1 MIRDTIST
9 EAARRLYDRL
19 GARYDW
25 AEPYEGRA
33 KMRALEALDLAPG
46 QQVLDVGVGTGKEHV
61 RIQDAVTPGGRAF
74 GLDLSRAML
83 DVTRARTVAPL
94 CQADA
99 RHLPFPTAS
108 LDRLFSVYVLDLIPA
123 SDLPGLLAEFRRVLR
138 PGGRMVLASLTEG
151 VNLPSR
157 AFVALWKMAYA
168 VNPIVC
174 GGCRPLEL
182 SGLVGEVGFSQVSR
196 EVVVQ
201 LGIPSEVLIAT
212 R

>member
-1 MIRDTIST
+1 MIRDTLSA

-25 AEPYEGRA
+25 AERYESRA
-33 KMRALEALDLAPG
+33 KTQALEALALAPG
-46 QQVLDVGVGTGKEHV
+46 QTALNIGVGTGKEHA
-61 RIQDAVTPGGRAF
+61 RIQDAVMPGGRAF
-74 GLDLSRAML
+74 GLDLSLVML
-83 DVTRARTVAPL
+83 RLAAGRTGAPL

-108 LDRLFSVYVLDLIPA
+108 VDRLYSAYVLDLIAAP
-123 SDLPGLLAEFRRVLR
+123 DLPGLLAGFRRVLK
-138 PGGRMVLASLTEG
+138 PGGRMALVTLTEG

-157 AFVALWKMAYA
+157 AFVALWKTVYA
-168 VNPIVC
+168 VSPIVC

-182 SGLVGEVGFSQVSR
+182 SAMVGGVGFSQIRR

-201 LGIPSEVLIAT
+201 FGVPSEVLLAI